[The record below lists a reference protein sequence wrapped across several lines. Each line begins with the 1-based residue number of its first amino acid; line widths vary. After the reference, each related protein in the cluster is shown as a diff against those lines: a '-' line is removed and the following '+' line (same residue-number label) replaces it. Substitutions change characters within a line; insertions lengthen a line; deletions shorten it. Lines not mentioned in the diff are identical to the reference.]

1 MPSVEDTKKI
11 HFYFLKKCNS
21 LKNRTI
27 LKAFLLKLL
36 KKEGVKFKSLNYIFC
51 SDAYLLDIN
60 KRFLN
65 HDYYTDILTFVFSK
79 ANDPVDGEIY
89 ISLDRVKENSKTYKS
104 SFTYELHRV
113 VFHGVLHLSGYSDN
127 GHKNAAIMRNMEEKY
142 LSLYN
147 HVSRET

>member
-1 MPSVEDTKKI
+1 
-11 HFYFLKKCNS
+11 
-21 LKNRTI
+21 
-27 LKAFLLKLL
+27 
-36 KKEGVKFKSLNYIFC
+36 
-51 SDAYLLDIN
+51 LDIN

-65 HDYYTDILTFVFSK
+65 HDYYTDILTFVFSE

-113 VFHGVLHLSGYSDN
+113 VFHGVLHLSGYSDKD
-127 GHKNAAIMRNMEEKY
+127 HKNAAIMRSMEEKY